1 MTDRPILFSAPM
13 VRAILDGQKT
23 QTRRVVAWKPGDE
36 ARPTVGD
43 DLVGEVSGDGYRQHG
58 PGWTLFL
65 PLRPY
70 ALPGDRLW
78 VREPWRTL
86 DRYDALPPRDVPQ
99 DAPIV
104 YSTTGAE
111 WDGVSG
117 RYRHARFMPRRFSRI
132 TLAVADVRVERLHTI
147 TADDARAEGVEA
159 LGRVTDPRGAF
170 CALWCSIN
178 GEESWQSNP
187 WVWAITF
194 LAVTP

>member
-23 QTRRVVAWKPGDE
+23 QTRRLWNAQRMWERHGDI
-36 ARPTVGD
+36 ALLDHIPPIGHGADFWSHRCPY
-43 DLVGEVSGDGYRQHG
+43 GEI
-58 PGWTLFL
+58 
-65 PLRPY
+65 
-70 ALPGDRLW
+70 GDRLW

-86 DRYDALPPRDVPQ
+86 GRYDHLPPRDVPQ